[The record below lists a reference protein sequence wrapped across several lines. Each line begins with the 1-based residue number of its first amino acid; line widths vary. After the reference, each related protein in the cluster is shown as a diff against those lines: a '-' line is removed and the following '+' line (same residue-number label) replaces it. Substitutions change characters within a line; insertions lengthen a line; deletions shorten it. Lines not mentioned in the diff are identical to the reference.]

1 MLNFVQ
7 TLKGKDMKKLMILI
21 LGAILLASCYNPR
34 DYKKYEVKLPD
45 GSVEYIRAGYY
56 SCLGSGHVVF
66 GPNKIAIYR
75 NFVSI
80 KEVDI
85 RPYER

>member
-1 MLNFVQ
+1 
-7 TLKGKDMKKLMILI
+7 MKKLMILI
-21 LGAILLASCYNPR
+21 LGAILLASCCDPR
-34 DYKKYEVKLPD
+34 DYKKYEVKLSD
-45 GSVEYIRAGYY
+45 GSVEYVRAEYY
-56 SCLGSGHVVF
+56 TYVSGGCVIF
-66 GPNKIAIYR
+66 GPNRIATYK